1 MIKGS
6 EVKEIPKIYSED
18 LRKLVMKMLTR
29 DQNKRP
35 STTQLL
41 KDPVLVDLMIKN
53 SSSVSL
59 KQAYSKDLDKPVTL
73 SESFIKNQTNMVHLQ
88 LKKFEK

>member
-59 KQAYSKDLDKPVTL
+59 KQAYSKDLEKPVTL
-73 SESFIKNQTNMVHLQ
+73 SESFINNQTNMVHLQ

>member
-73 SESFIKNQTNMVHLQ
+73 SESFINNQTNMVHLQ